1 MVIAAFVFIVAFTV
15 MLAVYWLLMVRPEQ
29 AEHSAL
35 TRRLSTTP
43 GLSGGAAASAGWGAG
58 GSLLREPIRLS
69 KIPVL
74 ERLLAGVGQMVDPLQ
89 KRIARAGLRVTPGAV
104 FLMSAVAAVCAWL
117 AVTLVFNHRWLGL
130 FVAPIAAWMPFAYI
144 NQRARKRL
152 LALEEQFPDAIE
164 LISRALRAGHGFT
177 TGLGMVSTESPEPV
191 ASEFRQLYE
200 EQNFGRP
207 LPEALRAFGDRISL
221 LDARFF
227 VTAVLT
233 QRESG
238 GNLAEVLDNL
248 AGVIRDRFKVKRQV
262 RVITAHARITGW
274 VLICE
279 PPVLA
284 IALTFLAPGHI
295 TKLVSDPLGVYLV
308 LLALVLQVV
317 GTLVIRKLVN
327 IEY

>member
-1 MVIAAFVFIVAFTV
+1 MVIATFVFIVTFTV
-15 MLAVYWLLMVRPEQ
+15 MLAVYWLLVVRPEE
-29 AEHSAL
+29 AEHAAL
-35 TRRLSTTP
+35 TRRLQTAGSMP
-43 GLSGGAAASAGWGAG
+43 SAGAAAGGRWGPD
-58 GSLLREPIRLS
+58 SLLREPLRLS
-69 KIPVL
+69 RIPVL
-74 ERLLAGVGQMVDPLQ
+74 ERLLSSLGRIVNPLQ
-89 KRIARAGLRVTPGAV
+89 QRISRAGLKVTPGAV
-104 FLMSAVAAVCAWL
+104 FLMSALAAVSAWL
-117 AVTLVFNHRWLGL
+117 VVTLVFNQWWLGL
-130 FVAPIAAWMPFAYI
+130 CVAPIAAWMPFAYI
-144 NQRARKRL
+144 NQRAYKRL

-164 LISRALRAGHGFT
+164 LIGRALRAGHGFI

-191 ASEFRQLYE
+191 SSEFRQLYE

-207 LPEALRAFGDRISL
+207 LPEALRAFAERVTL

-238 GNLAEVLDNL
+238 GNLAEILDNL
-248 AGVIRDRFKVKRQV
+248 ANVIRDRFRVKRQV

-279 PPVLA
+279 PPLLA

-295 TKLVSDPLGVYLV
+295 SKLTGDPIGVYLV

-317 GTLVIRKLVN
+317 GTLIIRKLVN